1 MTLEKLLRMEVPA
14 KDKDGNVIK
23 ITPEF
28 RLAVQDLECVVDG
41 KKGVRVI
48 VHANGHNSD
57 TVDLWVCGNQTR
69 KFYSEAPGYAK
80 NKIQMTYQL
89 YGRCMW
95 HSDCEPGNGSGVM
108 KGIKREDDGDVFE
121 CLHCG
126 KKGFYPVGGVG
137 CITVDEIEA

>member
-69 KFYSEAPGYAK
+69 KFYQAVNVEVTRLPSS
-80 NKIQMTYQL
+80 Q
-89 YGRCMW
+89 
-95 HSDCEPGNGSGVM
+95 
-108 KGIKREDDGDVFE
+108 
-121 CLHCG
+121 G
-126 KKGFYPVGGVG
+126 KTWSV
-137 CITVDEIEA
+137 TQELR